1 MGAPLPDDNVIGRV
15 LAEALVS
22 PPPNA
27 PQRQGQPMKELS
39 LVLMEGDTQIGRLR
53 ASAQTNPSFR
63 SVLAKVEKD
72 FYDVEKILR
81 WRQFGTVEKLI
92 AHNREVLKR
101 IPESSQ

>member
-1 MGAPLPDDNVIGRV
+1 V
-15 LAEALVS
+15 LA
-22 PPPNA
+22 
-27 PQRQGQPMKELS
+27 
-39 LVLMEGDTQIGRLR
+39 D
-53 ASAQTNPSFR
+53 
-63 SVLAKVEKD
+63 VEKD